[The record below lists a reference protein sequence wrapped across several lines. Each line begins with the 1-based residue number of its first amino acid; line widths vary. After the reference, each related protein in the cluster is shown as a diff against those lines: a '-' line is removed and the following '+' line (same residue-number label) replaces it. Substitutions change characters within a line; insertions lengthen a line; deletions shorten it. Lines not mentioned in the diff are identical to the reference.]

1 MAHTTDFREFIRY
14 TSLNVLGML
23 CLSCYILADTFFI
36 AQGMGSDGLAAL
48 NLALPVYSFI
58 HGSGLL
64 LGVGGAT
71 RFSILKHQG
80 RERQGQQVYTQAMGI
95 AGVLAVLFVMT
106 GVLLSDHIALWLGAE
121 GEVHGMAKT
130 YLQVLLLFSPLF
142 LLQDITLA
150 FVRNDGAPHLVML
163 GMMSSSLSNIVL
175 DYVFIFMLD
184 MGMFGAVF
192 ATSIVPAI
200 GLCVQLP
207 FFLRGKNTFRLVRGA
222 WSWRQTRSIVVTG
235 LPSLI
240 GEVSA
245 GVVMI
250 VFNIIVLSLGGNLA
264 VAAYG
269 VVCNLAIVVTAIY
282 TGAAQGVQPLVSRCH
297 GAGEGDRA
305 ARFLRYALLFT
316 LGVSAVIYAVM
327 FLGASPLTALFNS
340 ERDPQLQAMAEQ
352 GLKLYF
358 LSCFFT
364 GINVVLAIFFS
375 CVERSRQANVM
386 SVLRGFVLVIP
397 MAFLLAWLGGMTALW
412 CAVAVTEGLVT
423 VLGAAFLRRM
433 RAE

>member
-1 MAHTTDFREFIRY
+1 LQEFIRY
-14 TSLNVLGML
+14 VALNVLGMMG
-23 CLSCYILADTFFI
+23 LSCYILADTFFI

-71 RFSILKHQG
+71 RFSILKSQG
-80 RERQGQQVYTQAMGI
+80 KIREGQQSYTQAMGI
-95 AGVLAVLFVMT
+95 AGILAVFFVLVGLLF
-106 GVLLSDHIALWLGAE
+106 SNHIAAWLGAR
-121 GEVHGMAKT
+121 GEVHRMAKI

-142 LLQDITLA
+142 LLQDLTLA

-200 GLCVQLP
+200 SLCVQLP
-207 FFLRGKNTFRLVRGA
+207 FFLRGKNTFRLVRGP
-222 WSWRQTRSIVVTG
+222 WSGKLTCSIAVTG
-235 LPSLI
+235 LLSLI
-240 GEVSA
+240 AELSS

-269 VVCNLAIVVTAIY
+269 VVCNLAIVATAIY
-282 TGAAQGVQPLVSRCH
+282 TGTAQGVQPLVSRSH
-297 GAGEGDRA
+297 GAGEKERTI
-305 ARFLRYALLFT
+305 RFLRYALVFT
-316 LGVSAVIYAVM
+316 LGISAVIYAVM
-327 FLGASPLTALFNS
+327 FLGAEPLTALFNS
-340 ERDPQLQAMAEQ
+340 EKDPQLQAMAEQ

-358 LSCFFT
+358 LSCFFA
-364 GINVVLAIFFS
+364 GVNVVLAIFFS
-375 CVERSRQANVM
+375 CVERPRQANVI

-397 MAFLLAWLGGMTALW
+397 MAFLMAWLGGMTALW
-412 CAVAVTEGLVT
+412 CAVAVTEGIVT
-423 VLGAAFLRRM
+423 VLGTVFLWGM
-433 RAE
+433 RKDA

>member
-1 MAHTTDFREFIRY
+1 MENMSDVREFLRY

-36 AQGMGSDGLAAL
+36 AQKMGSNGLAAL

-80 RERQGQQVYTQAMGI
+80 KLSRGQQAYTQAMGI
-95 AGVLAVLFVMT
+95 GAALAVVFVLAGL
-106 GVLLSDHIALWLGAE
+106 LLSDSIAALLGAE
-121 GEVHGMAKT
+121 GEVHRMAKT

-150 FVRNDGAPHLVML
+150 FVRNDGAPHLVMW
-163 GMMSSSLSNIVL
+163 GMTSSSLSNSVL
-175 DYVFIFMLD
+175 DYIFIFLLD

-207 FFLRGKNTFRLVRGA
+207 FFLKKKNTFRLVRGA
-222 WSWRQTRSIVVTG
+222 WNAGLTRSIAVTG

-240 GEVSA
+240 AELSS

-250 VFNIIVLSLGGNLA
+250 VFNIIILSLGGNLA

-269 VVCNLAIVVTAIY
+269 VVCNLAIVGTAVY
-282 TGAAQGVQPLVSRCH
+282 TGAAQGVQPLISRSH
-297 GAGEGDRA
+297 GAGEPERA
-305 ARFLRYALLFT
+305 ARFLKYALGFVLA
-316 LGVSAVIYAVM
+316 VSVVIYAVI
-327 FLGASPLTALFNS
+327 FLGAAPLTTLFKS
-340 ERDPQLQAMAEQ
+340 ERDPQLQVMAQQ
-352 GLKLYF
+352 GLRLYF

-364 GINVVLAIFFS
+364 GINVVLAIYFA

-397 MAFLLAWLGGMTALW
+397 MAFLLARLGGMTALW
-412 CAVAVTEGLVT
+412 CAVAVTEVLVCA
-423 VLGAAFLRRM
+423 LGVVFLKRIG
-433 RAE
+433 